1 MAEINVTAGS
11 QAILTLG
18 NIGANLVEPGI
29 AGGLKIPLVQDVT
42 VSAAPGTVRYSTL
55 DSPSSRA
62 FTTVNENEVSFNM
75 LVDDQ
80 VFFGEDGGN
89 VTNAVANNGLFTTS
103 ANKTE
108 IEFSIAFEG
117 ADQDDYY
124 LKGQGFIGGLAPTAS
139 IDQAVWLSP
148 GTIIVNGEL
157 SKLTVT

>member
-11 QAILTLG
+11 QAILSLG
-18 NIGANLVEPGI
+18 NTSALAIPGA
-29 AGGLKIPLVQDVT
+29 AGSLSVPLVQDVT

-55 DSPSSRA
+55 DSASSKA

-89 VTNAVANNGLFTTS
+89 TTNSVASDGLFSTS
-103 ANKTE
+103 SGKTE
-108 IEFSIAFEG
+108 IFFSIAFEG
-117 ADQDDYY
+117 TDTDDYY
-124 LKGQGFIGGLAPTAS
+124 LSGKGFIGGLAPTAS

-157 SKLTVT
+157 TKSIIT